1 MKTLVERIR
10 AEGTH
15 IGRGIIKVDGFLNHQ
30 IDPELTTGMGEAF
43 AARFA
48 AAGVTDL
55 TKVVTAEVSGIAPA
69 VATAQVLGVPMIY
82 ARKHRPITME
92 EGEYVAEATSP
103 TKGGSV
109 ELIISPEYL
118 GVADRVLLIDDF
130 LASGITIEA
139 LVKLIQQSGAT
150 LCGIGCVIEKV
161 YAGGRDHLARFSVPI
176 ITLAK
181 VDLSDGEM
189 VVRE

>member
-1 MKTLVERIR
+1 MEALVERIR

-15 IGRGIIKVDGFLNHQ
+15 IGKGIIKVDGFLNHQ
-30 IDPELTTGMGEAF
+30 IDPALTTGMGESFVAGF
-43 AARFA
+43 SE
-48 AAGVTDL
+48 AGVQGI

-82 ARKHRPITME
+82 ARKHRPITMR

-109 ELIISPEYL
+109 ELIISPEFL
-118 GVADRVLLIDDF
+118 GVRDRVLLIDDF

-139 LVKLIQQSGAT
+139 LVKLIRQSGAT

-161 YAGGRDHLARFSVPI
+161 YAGGREHLAGFDVPI
-176 ITLAK
+176 VTLAR
-181 VDLSDGEM
+181 VDLVEGEM
-189 VVRE
+189 VVWE

>member
-1 MKTLVERIR
+1 MEALVERIR
-10 AEGTH
+10 AEGQH
-15 IGRGIIKVDGFLNHQ
+15 IGKGIIKVDGFLNHQ
-30 IDPELTTGMGEAF
+30 IDPALTTGMGEAF
-43 AARFA
+43 VARFIDE
-48 AAGVTDL
+48 GVTDI

-82 ARKHRPITME
+82 ARKHRPITMR

-109 ELIISPEYL
+109 ELIISPEFL
-118 GVADRVLLIDDF
+118 GEADQVLLIDDF

-150 LCGIGCVIEKV
+150 LRGIGCVIEKT
-161 YAGGRDHLARFSVPI
+161 YAGGREHLAPFNVPI
-176 ITLAK
+176 VTLAK
-181 VDLSDGEM
+181 VDLDDGEM
-189 VVRE
+189 VVTE

>member
-1 MKTLVERIR
+1 MEALVERIR

-15 IGRGIIKVDGFLNHQ
+15 IGKGIIKVDGFLNHQ
-30 IDPELTTGMGEAF
+30 IDPALTTGMGESF
-43 AARFA
+43 VARFRE
-48 AAGVTDL
+48 AGVQGI

-82 ARKHRPITME
+82 ARKHRPITMR

-109 ELIISPEYL
+109 ELIISPEFL
-118 GVADRVLLIDDF
+118 GVRDRVLLIDDF

-139 LVKLIQQSGAT
+139 LVKLIRQSGAT

-161 YAGGRDHLARFSVPI
+161 YAGGREHLADYAVPI
-176 ITLAK
+176 VTLAK
-181 VDLSDGEM
+181 VDLVEGKM
-189 VVRE
+189 VVWE

>member
-1 MKTLVERIR
+1 MEALVTRVR
-10 AEGTH
+10 REGKH
-15 IGRGIIKVDGFLNHQ
+15 IGKGIIKVDGFLNHQ
-30 IDPELTTGMGEAF
+30 IDPALTTEMGETF
-43 AARFA
+43 VARFA
-48 AAGVTDL
+48 EAGIDDI

-82 ARKHRPITME
+82 ARKHRPITMH

-109 ELIISPEYL
+109 ELIISPEFL

-139 LVKLIQQSGAT
+139 LVKLIRQSGAT

-161 YAGGRDHLARFSVPI
+161 YAGGREHLKPYGVPI
-176 ITLAK
+176 VTLAK
-181 VDLSDGEM
+181 VDLREGEM
-189 VVRE
+189 VVWG

>member
-1 MKTLVERIR
+1 MEALVERIR
-10 AEGTH
+10 AEGQH
-15 IGRGIIKVDGFLNHQ
+15 IGKGIIKVDGFLNHQ
-30 IDPELTTGMGEAF
+30 IDPVLTTGMGEAF
-43 AARFA
+43 VARFA
-48 AAGVTDL
+48 EAGVRDI

-82 ARKHRPITME
+82 ARKHRPITMH

-118 GVADRVLLIDDF
+118 GERDRVLLIDDF

-139 LVKLIQQSGAT
+139 LVKLIRQSGAT

-161 YAGGRDHLARFSVPI
+161 YSGGRERLAALRVPI
-176 ITLAK
+176 VTLAK
-181 VDLSDGEM
+181 VDLVDGEM
-189 VVRE
+189 VVRA